1 MKLQYKVL
9 WFDDSEDLLDSID
22 WDYLNEQIT
31 EWGFMPQ
38 FTKVT
43 TATDFIAQSPFQE
56 YDLIVVDFN
65 LEEYGHGQ
73 DFIKQVRDQKVFTEI
88 IFYSSGSTGQLWD
101 AVRSHELEGIY
112 VANKPAIIE
121 RILKVGRQTLR
132 KVLDLE
138 NMRGI
143 VMAEVGDLDLQ
154 LDKILATVLSALE
167 PSTQEIIF
175 NKFHAA
181 VDEQHAGHKASLDK
195 FKEAPT
201 VELLLLLCDSN
212 KRWQNYRRV
221 MKHHELLSKTV
232 LGDYVSEI
240 LGPRNFL
247 GHGIPVLAA
256 DGSCIFSYQGK
267 EYKFNDDVSKAL
279 RLKIIEYKTRFAG
292 LQDALTA

>member
-22 WDYLNEQIT
+22 WDYLNEQIS
-31 EWGFMPQ
+31 EWGFIPQ

-73 DFIKQVRDQKVFTEI
+73 DFIKQVRDQEVFTEI
-88 IFYSSGSTGQLWD
+88 IFYSSGSTVQLWE
-101 AVRSHELEGIY
+101 AVRSHELEGVY

-121 RILKVGRQTLR
+121 RVLKVGKQTLR

-154 LDKILATVLSALE
+154 LDKILATAMSSLE
-167 PSTQEIIF
+167 PDTQEIIF
-175 NKFHAA
+175 ERFHAA
-181 VDEQHAGHKASLDK
+181 VDKQHAGHKASLDQ
-195 FKEAPT
+195 FKEKPT
-201 VELLLLLCDSN
+201 VESLLSLCDSN
-212 KRWQNYRRV
+212 KRWQNYRRL
-221 MKHHELLSKTV
+221 MKHHELLNNTV
-232 LGDYVSEI
+232 LGDYVAEI
-240 LGPRNFL
+240 LRPRNFL
-247 GHGIPVLAA
+247 GHGIPVLSE
-256 DGSCIFSYQGK
+256 DGSCIFKYQGN
-267 EYKFNDDVSKAL
+267 EYKFNDAESKAL
-279 RLKIIEYKTRFAG
+279 RLKIIEYKTRFAS
-292 LQDALTA
+292 LQNALTA